1 MPTSPNNPAGTTLLG
16 KLLNLG
22 LSPGLLSR
30 LKLTPSS
37 QTAAVQQIT
46 PLKPPKL
53 RHFFFAMPWVIRNE
67 FDRFNNGD
75 GKGEETG
82 EQEEADNKLA
92 SKVQLK
98 QHYLLPEVSF
108 MKAVSQHRQTSIEP
122 SSNSSSSKSSSLL
135 KKLWYYFRPPPR
147 QPIHLPNSPSSASP
161 AQFLDFKRKVVL
173 VGLHG
178 WFPNRLLHH
187 VIGDPRR
194 TSDRIVGMMEAAVR
208 AASDPFPPLI
218 EGPAAIYKFPLHGDG
233 TIEERLEKHYKELTR
248 VADPYSD
255 EGVSSMEHLRTA
267 DSVIIGAHSQGA
279 PVSVMLL
286 ARLLDEGILDPG
298 KQRITL
304 FSAAGIFHGPFPPL
318 RKNLV
323 VQYVEAEAARQLF
336 HLNDPGSEV
345 SKRLL
350 CSLDRV
356 LQAGVN
362 MTVIASWLDQ
372 VVPFYSACLL
382 GIEHPNLWRAV
393 HIDAYHYHPDFL
405 THLVQLG
412 LKIKN
417 LHPRSLEGE
426 PETHMILAQ
435 ISDFLAGSIYRD
447 AMHSAGYKHA
457 SSYTTV
463 LQWMFDGPA
472 CKGVPL
478 KVIDHIRHR
487 PLQLDAVNPY
497 YLPWLFRGWLR
508 NSELNS
514 HPLLQEEFQLL
525 RSKYEEWKPT
535 SKALK
540 DFKFQLEPIT
550 LLSKL

>member
-1 MPTSPNNPAGTTLLG
+1 MNNSSPSANN
-16 KLLNLG
+16 KLL
-22 LSPGLLSR
+22 SKLLSLGTALQR
-30 LKLTPSS
+30 LKLVKSP
-37 QTAAVQQIT
+37 TAPTATT

-67 FDRFNNGD
+67 FDRFNRGAD
-75 GKGEETG
+75 TSAVKESSDATAV
-82 EQEEADNKLA
+82 EAVEDSSSSSTTITNTL
-92 SKVQLK
+92 QR
-98 QHYLLPEVSF
+98 QHYLLPDVNF
-108 MKAVSQHRQTSIEP
+108 MTAVSKHRATSTNTSTPAP
-122 SSNSSSSKSSSLL
+122 SL
-135 KKLWYYFRPPPR
+135 FRRLVQAIRPAR
-147 QPIHLPNSPSSASP
+147 QPIHLPNASSAASP
-161 AQFLDFKRKVVL
+161 TQFLDFKRKVVL

-194 TSDRIVGMMEAAVR
+194 TSDRIVGMLETAVR
-208 AASDPFPPLI
+208 QASDPFPPLI

-233 TIEERLEKHYKELTR
+233 TIEERLEKHFAELGR
-248 VADPYSD
+248 VAEAYTE
-255 EGVSSMEHLRTA
+255 EGLSSLEHLRTA
-267 DSVIIGAHSQGA
+267 DTIVLGAHSQGA
-279 PVSVMLL
+279 PVAVMLL
-286 ARLLDEGILDPG
+286 ARLLDAGIIDPT
-298 KQRITL
+298 KQRVTL

-336 HLNDPGSEV
+336 HLNDPQSSV
-345 SKRLL
+345 SQALL
-350 CSLDRV
+350 KALDRV
-356 LQAGVN
+356 LQSGIN

-393 HIDAYHYHPDFL
+393 HIDAEHYESDFL

-417 LHPRSLEGE
+417 LSGSVPEG
-426 PETHMILAQ
+426 ETHMILAQ
-435 ISDFLAGSIYRD
+435 VSEFLAGSIYRD

-457 SSYTTV
+457 SSYASV

-472 CKGVPL
+472 SKGIPL
-478 KVIDHIRHR
+478 QLIDHIRLR
-487 PLQLDAVNPY
+487 PLQSQAPNPY

-508 NSELNS
+508 NAELTE
-514 HPLLQEEFQLL
+514 HPLLRGEFEELQRLY
-525 RSKYEEWKPT
+525 REWRPT